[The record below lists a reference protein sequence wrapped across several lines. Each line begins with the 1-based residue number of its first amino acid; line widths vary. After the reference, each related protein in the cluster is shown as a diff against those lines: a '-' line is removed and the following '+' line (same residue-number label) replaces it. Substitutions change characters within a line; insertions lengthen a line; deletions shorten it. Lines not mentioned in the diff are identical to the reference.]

1 LVNAN
6 SSAETAAPAET
17 AGDMLRQA
25 TSRLLDDALT
35 PATRAKAAAGEWPK
49 ALWSAVEELGLPMAL
64 LPEDAGGFGVPVAD
78 ALSLMAVVGE
88 YAPPL
93 PLVDTMLAG
102 FLLAK
107 VGLEVPTGPLA
118 VAPAAEVTIDAS
130 GRATGRAWDIPW
142 GRNVGSVVVLGTG
155 ADGPALLVIPQSAL
169 TLERNT
175 NIAGEPRDMVRFEQ
189 VAAPLAAFSAREFRA
204 TGAATRAL
212 MMAGAL
218 RAVSAMTA
226 QYAQER
232 NQFGRALGKFQAI
245 QQSLAVLASEAAA
258 AVAIADVA
266 ADAVATWGPGLLPAV
281 AAAKIRTGEAAGIGA
296 AIAHQIHGA
305 IGFAQEHRLHEYTRR
320 LWAWRDE
327 FGREAEWARDLGRHL
342 AAAGPDGLWPALTA
356 V

>member
-1 LVNAN
+1 
-6 SSAETAAPAET
+6 
-17 AGDMLRQA
+17 
-25 TSRLLDDALT
+25 
-35 PATRAKAAAGEWPK
+35 
-49 ALWSAVEELGLPMAL
+49 
-64 LPEDAGGFGVPVAD
+64 
-78 ALSLMAVVGE
+78 
-88 YAPPL
+88 
-93 PLVDTMLAG
+93 MLAG

-107 VGLEVPTGPLA
+107 AGLEVPTGPLA
-118 VAPAAEVTIDAS
+118 IAPAAEVTLDAA

-142 GRNVGSVVVLGTG
+142 GRNVGSVVVIGTG
-155 ADGPALLVIPQSAL
+155 VDGPALLVVPHAAL
-169 TLERNT
+169 TIELNT
-175 NIAGEPRDMVRFEQ
+175 NIAGEPRDAIRFEQ
-189 VAAPLAAFSAREFRA
+189 VAAPMALFDARAFRA
-204 TGAATRAL
+204 AGAATRAL

-232 NQFGRALGKFQAI
+232 HQFGRALGKFQAI

-258 AVAIADVA
+258 AAAAADIG
-266 ADAVATWGPGLLPAV
+266 ADAVAAWDQGLLPAV
-281 AAAKIRTGEAAGIGA
+281 AAAKIRTGEAAGTGA

>member
-1 LVNAN
+1 MVNPI
-6 SSAETAAPAET
+6 SSAETAPTET
-17 AGDMLRQA
+17 AGDMLREA

-35 PATRAKAAAGEWPK
+35 PAIRAAAAAGEWPES
-49 ALWSAVEELGLPMAL
+49 LWSALEELGLPAAI
-64 LPEDAGGFGVPVAD
+64 LPDEAGGFGVPVAD
-78 ALSLMAVVGE
+78 ALSLVAVVGE
-88 YAPPL
+88 YALPL

-107 VGLEVPTGPLA
+107 AGLEVPAGALS
-118 VAPAAEVTIDAS
+118 VAPGAEVTIDAS

-142 GRNVGSVVVLGTG
+142 GRHVGSVVVLGTG
-155 ADGPALLVIPQSAL
+155 ADGPALLAIPRSAL
-169 TLERNT
+169 TLDLGT
-175 NIAGEPRDMVRFEQ
+175 NIAGEPRDDVRFES
-189 VAAPLAAFSAREFRA
+189 VAAPMAAFGRREFRA
-204 TGAATRAL
+204 VGAATRAL

-258 AVAIADVA
+258 AVAIAGVA
-266 ADAVATWGPGLLPAV
+266 ADAVAAWDKSLVPAV
-281 AAAKIRTGEAAGIGA
+281 AAAKVRTGEAAGTGA

-305 IGFAQEHRLHEYTRR
+305 IGFAQEHRLHHYTRR

-327 FGREAEWARDLGRHL
+327 FGREAGWARDLGRHL